1 MLLPLYDS
9 AERTPQLP
17 MGDPLAPET
26 LIGPLHAPGG
36 VDLYERTLANITERD
51 GEVLT
56 KRHGRITGGP
66 EGWAE
71 GTGGNW
77 VWPVVVRPQMDDPC
91 WREETFA
98 PILYVAEFET
108 LDEAIK

>member
-17 MGDPLAPET
+17 MGDPLDSDT

-36 VDLYERTLANITERD
+36 IELYERTLAGVVGRG
-51 GEVLT
+51 GEILT
-56 KRHGRITGGP
+56 RRHGRIPDGP

-71 GTGGNW
+71 GSGGNW
-77 VWPVVVRPQMDDPC
+77 VWPVVVRPKIEDPC

-98 PILYVAEFET
+98 PILYVTEFET
-108 LDEAIK
+108 LEEAIK